1 MIDPDSDNFRQSPLG
16 YIYWCLR
23 TEKHRHEVAF
33 WAAWYTHKTNIA
45 LMKKLGLPK
54 HQYELAA
61 LLGVSDR
68 TIRNYHQKHGRLLE
82 TARAMMV
89 DNVLAEYVPG
99 ALEAMGKMAKQVS
112 AYGHAD
118 RRLLFE
124 MTGVYVPKQK
134 AVNLD
139 VDVTGLSDKELDDLL
154 KRLG

>member
-23 TEKHRHEVAF
+23 TEKHRHEVAL
-33 WAAWYTHKTNIA
+33 WAAWCAHKA
-45 LMKKLGLPK
+45 DKAWLAALGLPE
-54 HQYELAA
+54 HQYELAQ

-89 DNVLAEYVPG
+89 EHVLADYVPS
-99 ALEAMGKMAKQVS
+99 ALRAMGEVAGKATNE
-112 AYGHAD
+112 GTAD

-124 MTGVYVPKQK
+124 VAGVYTPKQK